1 MGGLAEIALAN
12 ESALADGR
20 TVEWEAVGSG
30 EDLVWFE
37 GGPGFWAH
45 LARPD
50 VALVADRFRC
60 HLINAPG
67 CGRTSPPANRSD
79 YSALADVAFYEQA
92 CEALGL
98 GPVTL
103 MGHSWGGSLAVL
115 FAAAHPERVRRL
127 IVVDGW
133 CGWPLVDRAEA
144 EAEEG
149 RAFDRVRDRPWF
161 AEAMEGHD
169 DLGGMS
175 EADWVAWFGR
185 HWPVYFSDPES
196 TLARPHV
203 DRIRRECRMNM
214 DACRD
219 YDDEAVDLRP
229 LLRKVHCPTLVVC
242 GEHDF
247 ICGPAWNRPI
257 ADGIEGAEFCVVAD
271 AGHCPQYEAP
281 DEFRFVLFDWMGRT
295 EHGPVPSRS

>member
-1 MGGLAEIALAN
+1 MGALAEISLAN
-12 ESALADGR
+12 LGVLADGR
-20 TVEWEAVGSG
+20 CFEWEAVGSG

-67 CGRTSPPANRSD
+67 CGRTAPPARTSD
-79 YSALADVAFYEQA
+79 YTASSDIDFYEAA

-98 GPVTL
+98 GQVTL
-103 MGHSWGGSLAVL
+103 MGHSWGGTLAVA
-115 FAAAHPERVRRL
+115 FAAAHPERVHRL
-127 IVVDGW
+127 VVIDGW

-144 EAEEG
+144 AEEERRG
-149 RAFDRVRDRPWF
+149 LDRLRDRSWF
-161 AEAMEGHD
+161 SDEILSHGPIEE
-169 DLGGMS
+169 MS
-175 EADWVAWFGR
+175 EEEWVARFGR
-185 HWPVYFSDPES
+185 LWPVYFSEPES
-196 TLARPHV
+196 DLARPHV
-203 DRIRRECRMNM
+203 ERVRRECRMNM
-214 DACRD
+214 ETRH
-219 YDDEAVDLRP
+219 YDDDGIDVRP
-229 LLRKVHCPTLVVC
+229 MLGRVRCPTLVVC

-257 ADGIEGAEFCVVAD
+257 AEGIAGAEFRVIES

-281 DEFRFVLFDWMGRT
+281 DEFRSALFGWMERT
-295 EHGPVPSRS
+295 G